1 MICIDWRD
9 FETFCPRWER
19 KKKRQYFVHICV
31 IPVRLPLCQSVCP
44 SLLFIHHG
52 NINPQLGHLYMKKK
66 LLPVSFIVE

>member
-19 KKKRQYFVHICV
+19 KKKGNILYTCV
-31 IPVRLPLCQSVCP
+31 ILVRLPLCQSVCP

-52 NINPQLGHLYMKKK
+52 NINPPLGHLYMKKK
-66 LLPVSFIVE
+66 RLPVSFIVE